1 MCDLDTRKRALDF
14 VKMSGGPVHLVLM
27 PAVKA
32 SKNEPPFYPNR
43 HV

>member
-27 PAVKA
+27 RASMPAVKA
-32 SKNEPPFYPNR
+32 PKNEPPFYL
-43 HV
+43 